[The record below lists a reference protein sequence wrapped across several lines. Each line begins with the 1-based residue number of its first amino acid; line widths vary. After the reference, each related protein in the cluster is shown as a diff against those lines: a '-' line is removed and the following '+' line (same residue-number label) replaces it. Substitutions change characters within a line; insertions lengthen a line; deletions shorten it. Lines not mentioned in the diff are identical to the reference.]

1 MLISERMARELSEEL
16 VNEYW
21 AAIQY
26 TMVSAYFSREAL
38 PQLATL
44 FRQQASEELMH
55 AQKIADYVT
64 ETGGVVEVPPIPAG
78 QADFA
83 SVEEAVE
90 ARYRVPGPNVGP
102 ARSLRPGC
110 SRGTI
115 CEQRNTLPHA

>member
-1 MLISERMARELSEEL
+1 MLSSERMARALSEEL
-16 VNEYW
+16 GNEYW

-64 ETGGVVEVPPIPAG
+64 ETGGVVEVPSSRRARPTSRP
-78 QADFA
+78 
-83 SVEEAVE
+83 SRRLWRHAV
-90 ARYRVPGPNVGP
+90 
-102 ARSLRPGC
+102 S
-110 SRGTI
+110 
-115 CEQRNTLPHA
+115 TLPRSRPERGSGS